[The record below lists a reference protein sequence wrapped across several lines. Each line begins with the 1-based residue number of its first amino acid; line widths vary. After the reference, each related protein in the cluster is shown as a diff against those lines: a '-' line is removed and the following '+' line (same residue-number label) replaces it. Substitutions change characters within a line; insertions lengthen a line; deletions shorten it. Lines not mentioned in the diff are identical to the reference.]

1 MMGSGDFNACRPQSP
16 GFHTCCA
23 RVPRGRVRL
32 GLPRS
37 GGGSL
42 MPSSCALAR
51 GRLLLC
57 VAAVAQARQVD
68 RWRVFLYLACLRSL
82 GSMVERVGTAGT
94 VYNQALVF
102 AGPVYRTV
110 EGKGLKPQRAGRGA
124 A

>member
-51 GRLLLC
+51 GAFSC
-57 VAAVAQARQVD
+57 VLRQSRRRGKSTGGVFFCTS
-68 RWRVFLYLACLRSL
+68 RVY
-82 GSMVERVGTAGT
+82 
-94 VYNQALVF
+94 
-102 AGPVYRTV
+102 
-110 EGKGLKPQRAGRGA
+110 GA
-124 A
+124 